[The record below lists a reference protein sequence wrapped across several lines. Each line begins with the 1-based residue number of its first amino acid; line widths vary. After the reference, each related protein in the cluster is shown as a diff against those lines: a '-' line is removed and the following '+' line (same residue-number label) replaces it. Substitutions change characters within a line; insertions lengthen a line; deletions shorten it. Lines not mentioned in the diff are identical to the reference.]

1 MSIDPDT
8 PPSATGPG
16 GLMRQAREAR
26 GLHITLLATTL
37 RVPPERLK
45 ALESENWSQLP
56 DLVFAR
62 ALAMSVCRQLKID
75 PLPILAAMPD
85 PDPLRSVRVTAA
97 ISAPLGG
104 MASPSD
110 GRQRIWL
117 ISALVLLALALWVG
131 WGLLLDRD
139 ARPSTSVE
147 VPEMPPVTDNP
158 APATTPPSDAAP
170 SEVTSGG
177 QSSST
182 AATVGSGPTSS
193 AGPVPPAALPT
204 GAVNAATP
212 PQVVTPM
219 PPAST
224 PPAQPLA
231 APSR

>member
-8 PPSATGPG
+8 LPSATGPG
-16 GLMRQAREAR
+16 GMMRQAREAR

-75 PLPILAAMPD
+75 PMPILAAMPD

-104 MASPSD
+104 MASPAD

-117 ISALVLLALALWVG
+117 ISALVLLSLALWVG
-131 WGLLLDRD
+131 WGLLLDSD

-147 VPEMPPVTDNP
+147 VPEMPPVTDT
-158 APATTPPSDAAP
+158 PATASPSDAAP
-170 SEVTSGG
+170 SEASSGG
-177 QSSST
+177 PSSSP
-182 AATVGSGPTSS
+182 AAPTSPGSTSAAGALSPS
-193 AGPVPPAALPT
+193 AGPA
-204 GAVNAATP
+204 GAVNLTTP
-212 PQVVTPM
+212 PQVVTPL
-219 PPAST
+219 PPASVT
-224 PPAQPLA
+224 PAQVPP